1 MQKKIYI
8 SVKAGGYLMPYT
20 TELKAPKKEKNNL
33 TVSVK
38 VIRSGNSGLRDA
50 YRFLAKKIIEKEQA
64 QCGRQSMS
72 E

>member
-1 MQKKIYI
+1 
-8 SVKAGGYLMPYT
+8 MPYT
-20 TELKAPKKEKNNL
+20 AEFKTSKKEKNNL

-38 VIRSGNSGLRDA
+38 VIRSGHSGLRDA

-64 QCGRQSMS
+64 KCGQQPMS